1 MDSLICSRCGK
12 RLANYYRRASGERLC
27 FNCLF
32 KSIEDTVLKTIR
44 KYRLIT
50 YNDRVGIAISGGK
63 DSLTLMYL
71 LGKFRKQDRIPKSVE
86 FLAFS
91 INEGQ
96 PYSCYYRMA
105 KSDYIQKLSEEF
117 DIPYRV
123 YTFKELFGVT
133 ASEVAHEL
141 WSRGIEVH
149 MCTIDGVLRRR
160 AMNII
165 GRQLGLTKIAIG
177 HNLDDEAQ
185 TVLLNVLSNN
195 LDRFAWFGTKPIV
208 DRDEEGL
215 IPRIKPL
222 RFVREEEIAIYAYYH
237 GIPLMELE
245 CPFVYSNPRYEL
257 KFTLSRWEQDNPNIK
272 HSLVSFG
279 DSLAG
284 LMSNRAVNLQL
295 RRCKYCGE
303 PTSRDVC
310 RVCELMSKA
319 GLLDRY
325 LNHLRDLKLIET
337 QSPS

>member
-1 MDSLICSRCGK
+1 MEPPICTRCG
-12 RLANYYRRASGERLC
+12 RRVANYYRASSGEKLC
-27 FNCLF
+27 LHCLF
-32 KSIEDTVLKTIR
+32 NSIEDTVLWTIR
-44 KYRLIT
+44 KYGLIEP
-50 YNDRVGIAISGGK
+50 NDRVGIAISGGK
-63 DSLTLMYL
+63 DSLTLMYI
-71 LGKFRKQDRIPKSVE
+71 LGKLRRQGKIPSSVE
-86 FLAFS
+86 FVAFS

-96 PYSCYYRMA
+96 PFSCYYRMNRV
-105 KSDYIQKLSEEF
+105 DFVRKLSEEF
-117 DIPYRV
+117 NIPYRV
-123 YTFKELFGVT
+123 YSFKELFGVT
-133 ASEVAHEL
+133 AMDVAHGL
-141 WSRGIEVH
+141 WSRGLNIH

-165 GRQLGLTKIAIG
+165 GRELGLTKIATG

-195 LDRFAWFGTKPIV
+195 LNRFAWFGPKPITERE
-208 DRDEEGL
+208 DL

-257 KFTLSRWEQDNPNIK
+257 KFTISRWERENPNIK

-284 LMSNRAVNLQL
+284 LLTGGGSVPEL

-303 PTSRDVC
+303 PTSGDVC
-310 RVCELMSKA
+310 RVCDLMGKA
-319 GLLDRY
+319 GLLERY
-325 LNHLRDLKLIET
+325 LGHLRTLNT
-337 QSPS
+337 TTTHSPS

>member
-1 MDSLICSRCGK
+1 LLLQNGQ
-12 RLANYYRRASGERLC
+12 ERLH
-27 FNCLF
+27 
-32 KSIEDTVLKTIR
+32 T
-44 KYRLIT
+44 
-50 YNDRVGIAISGGK
+50 
-63 DSLTLMYL
+63 
-71 LGKFRKQDRIPKSVE
+71 
-86 FLAFS
+86 
-91 INEGQ
+91 
-96 PYSCYYRMA
+96 
-105 KSDYIQKLSEEF
+105 KLSEEL
-117 DIPYRV
+117 DISYRV

-133 ASEVAHEL
+133 ASEVAHGL
-141 WSRGIEVH
+141 WSRGIEIH

-195 LDRFAWFGTKPIV
+195 LDRFAWFGTKNII

-245 CPFVYSNPRYEL
+245 CPFVYGNPRYEL